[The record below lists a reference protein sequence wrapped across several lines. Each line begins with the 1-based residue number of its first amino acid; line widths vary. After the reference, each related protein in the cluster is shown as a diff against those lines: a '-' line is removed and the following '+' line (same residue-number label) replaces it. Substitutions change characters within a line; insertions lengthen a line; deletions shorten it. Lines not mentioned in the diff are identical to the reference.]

1 MGGQTE
7 ADMTS
12 ADRSAG
18 PPPESNPALDPD
30 SIPELIIAGDHVL
43 TMDPAR
49 TILVDAAVRV
59 AGGAILGVVDAA
71 AARARF
77 PGVEVLGGPGHVVTP
92 GFVNAHQHLTGDRL
106 VRCSIPDDL
115 APGESIFSW
124 AVPVHAHHS
133 GDDDELS
140 ATLACVEAVTHGVTT
155 TVEAGTVAHPERVAA
170 AMAAVGMR
178 GGVGTWGWDVEDGP
192 YAAPAAEVIDRQSA
206 LLDGLPPG
214 GLVSGWVTLVG
225 HDLMSDELVTAASA
239 LARDRGT
246 NLTFHLSPS
255 ASDPAAYL
263 ARTGRRP
270 LVHLEQLGALGP
282 HVLVAHAV
290 HVDDEELEV
299 LLRTGT
305 AVAACP
311 WAYLRL
317 GQGVTAAGRHA
328 ELVTRGGRVALG
340 CDSENAGDL
349 VDPLRAAALFAG
361 LAKDTRADP
370 TWFGAHDAL
379 DLLTVRGAEA
389 VGLAGTVGTIETGQR
404 ADLLVHGGGP
414 NWVPP
419 GSDPVLQLVWG
430 SDGRS
435 VRDVVIDGRVVVRDG
450 RCDTVDVDA
459 VAPEAVRAGRRL
471 LERAGLRPIP
481 KWPLVRPSDHC

>member
-1 MGGQTE
+1 
-7 ADMTS
+7 MTS
-12 ADRSAG
+12 ADRAPG
-18 PPPESNPALDPD
+18 PPLELILEHSPD
-30 SIPELIIAGDHVL
+30 VIPELIIAGDHVL

-49 TILVDAAVRV
+49 TILVDAAVLV
-59 AGGAILGVVDAA
+59 ADGTIHGVVDGAM
-71 AARARF
+71 ARARY
-77 PGVEVLGGPGHVVTP
+77 PDVEVLGGPGHVVTP
-92 GFVNAHQHLTGDRL
+92 GFVNARQHLTGDRL

-115 APGESIFSW
+115 PPGESIFSW

-133 GDDDELS
+133 PDDDELS
-140 ATLACVEAVTHGVTT
+140 ATLSCVEAVTHGVTT
-155 TVEAGTVAHPERVAA
+155 TVEAGTVAHPDRVAA

-178 GGVGTWGWDVEDGP
+178 GSVGTWGWDVEGGP
-192 YAAPAAEVIDRQSA
+192 YAAPAAEVIDRQAA
-206 LLDGLPPG
+206 LLDRFALG

-225 HDLMSDELVTAASA
+225 HDLMSDELVTAASE

-246 NLTFHLSPS
+246 HLTFHLSPS

-270 LVHLEQLGALGP
+270 LVHLEELGALGP

-290 HVDDEELEV
+290 HVDDDEFEV
-299 LLRTGT
+299 LLRSGT

-317 GQGVTAAGRHA
+317 GQGVTTAGRHA
-328 ELVTRGGRVALG
+328 ELAIRGGRVALG

-389 VGLAGTVGTIETGQR
+389 VGLAGIAGTIETGQR
-404 ADLLVHGGGP
+404 ADLVVHGGGP
-414 NWVPP
+414 NWVPA
-419 GSDPVLQLVWG
+419 GRDPVLHLVWG

-450 RCDTVDVDA
+450 RCVTVDVDA
-459 VAPEAVRAGRRL
+459 LAAEAEGAGRRL
-471 LERAGLRPIP
+471 LGRAGLRPEP